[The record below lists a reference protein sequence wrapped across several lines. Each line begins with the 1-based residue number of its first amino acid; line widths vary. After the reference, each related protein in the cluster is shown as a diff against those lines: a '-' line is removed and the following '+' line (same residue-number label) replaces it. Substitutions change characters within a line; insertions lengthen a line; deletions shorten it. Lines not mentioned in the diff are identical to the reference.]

1 MEDGS
6 AHAGQSDC
14 SFTERLFLRTVLWLT
29 RNRVRVEGAERL
41 PQRDPVLFA
50 LNHLNGFEALVVPLT
65 LISLRGGRKLS
76 SLSDWMYFYVPL
88 FGWALRRSGAI
99 PVWTKRARL
108 PLLHLLRPRQR
119 PAPMKVAA
127 QRLAQG
133 RSLVFYPEGRR
144 NPSPDTLLPGRPGLA
159 SLALASGA
167 PIVPV
172 GTDYE
177 GRKEGRPVPWWPRL
191 TVRIGEPM
199 SVARERAALAEQ
211 PHSRQTIEDQ
221 LTQRVMGELAQLCG
235 KRAVPAA

>member
-1 MEDGS
+1 MADES
-6 AHAGQSDC
+6 AHAGRSDC
-14 SFTERLFLRTVLWLT
+14 SFSERLFLRIVLRLT

-41 PQRDPVLFA
+41 PQQDPVLFA
-50 LNHLNGFEALVVPLT
+50 LNHLNGFEALVVPMT
-65 LISLRGGRKLS
+65 LIELRGGRKLS
-76 SLSDWMYFYVPL
+76 SLSDWMYFYVPV

-119 PAPMKVAA
+119 PAPMKIAA
-127 QRLAQG
+127 QRLVRG
-133 RSLVFYPEGRR
+133 RSLVIYPEGRR

-159 SLALASGA
+159 WLALASGA

-199 SVARERAALAEQ
+199 GVEQERAALAQEPQ
-211 PHSRQTIEDQ
+211 SRQAIENQ
-221 LTQRVMGELAQLCG
+221 LTQRVMEALAQLCG
-235 KRAVPAA
+235 KRVAPEV